1 MFEYFNV
8 VVWRAA
14 SDNVNDWMLWVNDCL
29 SIIEKSFSMIL
40 PVAEG
45 SVTAKPTIEADDL
58 WDEGNASLTNRSAR
72 ELNLPIS
79 VSLTWTCSGN
89 SSVSSA
95 KNRMFRRSNLL
106 QIVKILFSLVQL
118 CLWYR
123 LSS

>member
-45 SVTAKPTIEADDL
+45 SVTAKSTIEADDL

-72 ELNLPIS
+72 ELNLLIS
-79 VSLTWTCSGN
+79 ILLAWICDGTE
-89 SSVSSA
+89 SVSSA
-95 KNRMFRRSNLL
+95 KKSNLL
-106 QIVKILFSLVQL
+106 EKQNF
-118 CLWYR
+118 CR
-123 LSS
+123 L